1 MIYYEGKV
9 RKELKKEKSP
19 VPTGIEPSTSNI
31 TRQVLSAAPQP
42 CPLHQRV
49 LKQAPRGGASLSD
62 IKVKTYLYSNS
73 WLAELCCLGH
83 SLNNGVQDSFP
94 VTRILTAAH

>member
-1 MIYYEGKV
+1 MFYYEGKA

-19 VPTGIEPSTSNI
+19 QESNPRPLILRDKCST
-31 TRQVLSAAPQP
+31 AALQP